1 MEPLVIGSLW
11 GKSLGQQRG
20 DAGLNWHTVRLEDDL
35 DDVWGEVSA
44 GVNFFNPSDSTSVFA
59 KFDVIVRDDIDSVG
73 KASVR
78 VSW

>member
-1 MEPLVIGSLW
+1 MAAFGGNLSDNNEATLVSTGT
-11 GKSLGQQRG
+11 
-20 DAGLNWHTVRLEDDL
+20 TVRLEDDL